1 MIEETGRLMKEY
13 GITKGH
19 AEEIINIFFDCV
31 TSRTYPVWLKECVRV
46 FPAHEDTS
54 KIARDACEAGFAVW
68 YGVNNICDE
77 YNVSEGY
84 YLFTQADEMR
94 EAGVLPDYRRAIIEA
109 LERCKTKI
117 ELEVYDD
124 STDLHELVYTMYEC
138 GFNLYHLLDR
148 DDYDDMYD
156 DVFNAVEDILS
167 SL

>member
-13 GITKGH
+13 GITKEH

-46 FPAHEDTS
+46 FPAHEGTA
-54 KIARDACEAGFAVW
+54 KIVDDAQTEGFAYW
-68 YGVNNICDE
+68 YGENNICEE

-84 YLFTQADEMR
+84 ILFTQADEMK
-94 EAGVLPDYRRAIIEA
+94 EAGILPDYSRAIIEA

-124 STDLHELVYTMYEC
+124 RTDLDELVYTMYEC
-138 GFNLYHLLDR
+138 GFNLYHLLDVEEV
-148 DDYDDMYD
+148 DYES
-156 DVFNAVEDILS
+156 VFNAVEDILS

>member
-13 GITKGH
+13 GICKEH

-46 FPAHEDTS
+46 FPAHENTY
-54 KIARDACEAGFAVW
+54 KIVRAADEAGFAYW
-68 YGVNNICDE
+68 WGKNDICDE

-84 YLFTQADEMR
+84 YLFTQADEMK
-94 EAGVLPDYRRAIIEA
+94 EAGVLPDYSRTIIEA

-124 STDLHELVYTMYEC
+124 RTDLHELVYTLYEC
-138 GFNLYHLLDR
+138 GFNLYYLLDVE
-148 DDYDDMYD
+148 DVDYES
-156 DVFNAVEDILS
+156 VFDAVEDILS